1 MRVAEQV
8 VQELSSPSTASRHL
22 MEYALL
28 RSADL
33 GDLADELVAESNEV
47 ARDARRRVTAL
58 LRERFGGRRPQLSG
72 WHSLLVFLL
81 AFAGVVPAALL
92 ATARF
97 GTSVGSNAT
106 AAAISAGIIGVLQW
120 LVAVSVLGKP
130 VPRST
135 LIQAQVSAALLVGVC
150 LLGLATGSSSV
161 SSLFVVGAGSSILAL
176 GMYVYGRRDPQ
187 KRHSIDNA
195 LETAYLDVGADVA
208 LKREQILRPLPIE
221 LRECGIDIDALRSVR
236 SAAIALLRERGNPV
250 VDDAPESVPGY
261 YLVIGHTGAW
271 LPPTHRDAISG

>member
-8 VQELSSPSTASRHL
+8 VQGLSSPSTASRHL
-22 MEYALL
+22 MEYALF

-81 AFAGVVPAALL
+81 AFAGVAPAALL

-97 GTSVGSNAT
+97 GTSVGSNVT
-106 AAAISAGIIGVLQW
+106 AAAISAGIVGVLQW

-150 LLGLATGSSSV
+150 LLGLAAGSSSV
-161 SSLFVVGAGSSILAL
+161 SSLFAVGAGSSVLAL

-187 KRHSIDNA
+187 MRQSIDNA
-195 LETAYLDVGADVA
+195 LETATSTSA
-208 LKREQILRPLPIE
+208 LRP
-221 LRECGIDIDALRSVR
+221 R
-236 SAAIALLRERGNPV
+236 
-250 VDDAPESVPGY
+250 
-261 YLVIGHTGAW
+261 
-271 LPPTHRDAISG
+271 